1 MALIWL
7 HNSLDAARSFVYTVI
22 IVENDG
28 INSIKGETIV
38 TNDTLLSRMEAVK
51 ALNDAGFNVTY
62 HSLSAW
68 ATRGGGPRFRK
79 FGRTPLYRGGAWLD
93 WAERSEERRGG
104 KEWGG

>member
-28 INSIKGETIV
+28 INYIKGETIV

-62 HSLSAW
+62 PSLSAW

-79 FGRTPLYRGGAWLD
+79 
-93 WAERSEERRGG
+93 RSEERRVG
-104 KEWGG
+104 KECVRTCRSRWSPYQ